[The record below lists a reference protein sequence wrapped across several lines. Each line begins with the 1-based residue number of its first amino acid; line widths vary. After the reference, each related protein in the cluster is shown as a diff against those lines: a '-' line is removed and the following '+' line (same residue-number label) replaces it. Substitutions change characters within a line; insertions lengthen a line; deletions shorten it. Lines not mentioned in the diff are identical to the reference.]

1 MTTEVK
7 DNFLQ
12 ATFRPY
18 FHVPT
23 VRTVAIGLG
32 IGAGALVTTY
42 FCFESCPWFGKTFAG
57 VELLPKTESKAILY
71 GLGLVVGVVT
81 PFFEESQH
89 RAKLENPS
97 HLDIGINSLF
107 YGLISGLLPGSLEL
121 RVARVFLG
129 TLTGLF
135 FCAARVAADDVWA
148 PAIAHTLCNLA
159 ALKSYF

>member
-1 MTTEVK
+1 MSTEVK
-7 DNFLQ
+7 ENFLQ

-32 IGAGALVTTY
+32 VGAGALVTTY
-42 FCFESCPWFGKTFAG
+42 FCFETCPWFGKAFEG
-57 VELLPKTESKAILY
+57 VELLPKTESKTILY

-81 PFFEESQH
+81 PLFEESQH

-97 HLDIGINSLF
+97 QLDIGINSLF
-107 YGLISGLLPGSLEL
+107 YGLVSGLLPGSLEL

-129 TLTGLF
+129 TLSGTF
-135 FCAARVAADDVWA
+135 FCVARVAADDVWA
-148 PAIAHTLCNLA
+148 PAIAHSLCNLA